1 MKFNNV
7 MDYIKGIGITIILSG
22 TVFLS
27 VDYSVSKTMDKN
39 IGRVVSKAV
48 KDEVQP
54 INAYIESSMVKN
66 IIKQADK
73 VKNDPSDI
81 KLADVEQA
89 IRDWKYIEEK
99 TVFIQDKYDIMY
111 EWYKSNI
118 LNNKK

>member
-27 VDYSVSKTMDKN
+27 VDYAVNRAMDKN
-39 IGRVVSKAV
+39 IEKVVSKAV
-48 KDEVQP
+48 KNEVEP
-54 INAYIESSMVKN
+54 INSYIEASMVKN

-73 VKNDPSDI
+73 VKKDPSDI

-89 IRDWKYIEEK
+89 IRDWKYIETK
-99 TVFIQDKYDIMY
+99 TVFIQDKYDIVY
-111 EWYKSNI
+111 EWYKLTV